1 MNTGLRK
8 ERLADEKKKLPC
20 DAVFINLPK
29 LTNTEYSKRKFDD
42 TASEISELT
51 DDSTFS
57 DGAEDSDDYETD
69 SSYDSI
75 DEIDEKELEELL
87 RFSSRVHH
95 TKRLFSPSKS
105 HDYEETQKRRR
116 LNVDQQDVDKTGDD
130 MFAEVTADAIFDL
143 FVERMPLPLITE
155 ENDKTTLTT
164 TSCSSSSNGWRS
176 NEVYNPHVFKELI
189 VDSSLN
195 SFWNTIA
202 SMEKD
207 R

>member
-8 ERLADEKKKLPC
+8 ERLGEEKKLPC
-20 DAVFINLPK
+20 EAVFINLPK
-29 LTNTEYSKRKFDD
+29 LAKAEHRKRSFDD

-57 DGAEDSDDYETD
+57 DGAEDSDDYDTD

-87 RFSSRVHH
+87 RFSSRVNH

-116 LNVDQQDVDKTGDD
+116 LNDVEKSGDD

-155 ENDKTTLTT
+155 ENDKTALTT

-176 NEVYNPHVFKELI
+176 NEVYNPHVFRELI

-195 SFWNTIA
+195 SFWNTIT

>member
-8 ERLADEKKKLPC
+8 ERLEDEKKKLPC

-95 TKRLFSPSKS
+95 TKRLFSPRKS